1 MSYQVKKV
9 TSGLQ
14 MWDLLVNGVQVE
26 RFDTKWEAEQA
37 ATIYQRIAE
46 NV

>member
-1 MSYQVKKV
+1 MSYEVKKV
-9 TSGLQ
+9 ASGLQ

-26 RFDTKWEAEQA
+26 RFDTKWEAEA
-37 ATIYQRIAE
+37 AAVIYQRIGE